1 VVNFQAPQVVG
12 SSVPGSSLAFTW
24 DVSDWDG
31 TDVWI
36 GTSVVDR
43 WEGADGLGY
52 VIAPY
57 AEVLLD
63 ADNYPTFE
71 FSFIGWNILH
81 EVGGLA
87 FSS

>member
-1 VVNFQAPQVVG
+1 M
-12 SSVPGSSLAFTW
+12 
-24 DVSDWDG
+24 
-31 TDVWI
+31 
-36 GTSVVDR
+36 DR